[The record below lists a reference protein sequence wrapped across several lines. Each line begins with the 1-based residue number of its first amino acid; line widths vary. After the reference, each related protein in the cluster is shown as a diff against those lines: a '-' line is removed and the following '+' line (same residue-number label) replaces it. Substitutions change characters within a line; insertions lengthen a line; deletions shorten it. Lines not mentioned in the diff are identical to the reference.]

1 MTYNWS
7 AGLALFVATVLIT
20 KVGQLLAF
28 RHPALQRMRALNAEM
43 DAPKREMKRYPPL
56 LHASARVGL
65 VMNLAFFLFAAPFVV
80 DLASRPLWQYAV
92 EILSILLVFDFLYY
106 LTHRF
111 LFHGNS
117 LRKIHAVHHQV
128 RRPSHIDALYVHP
141 TETAIGLFL
150 YMGTALLLPAFFGP
164 FSAFSM
170 AIATVVFTQV
180 NIINH
185 TYFELPYFP
194 FKTLDYMTTKHHRH
208 HESMDMGNYATLT
221 MAYDY
226 LFGTLD

>member
-7 AGLALFVATVLIT
+7 AGLVLFVATVLIT
-20 KVGQLLAF
+20 KVGRLLVF
-28 RHPALQRMRALNAEM
+28 RHPALQRMRVLNAEM

-65 VMNLAFFLFAAPFVV
+65 VMNIAFFSLAAPFVV
-80 DLASRPLWQYAV
+80 DLAWRPLWQYAI
-92 EILSILLVFDFLYY
+92 EILSILMVFDFFYY

-128 RRPSHIDALYVHP
+128 RRPTHIDALYVHP

-164 FSAFSM
+164 FSAISL

-185 TYFELPYFP
+185 TYLDLPYFP
-194 FKTLDYMTTKHHRH
+194 FKTLDYMTTKHHKH
-208 HESMDMGNYATLT
+208 HENMDMGNYATLT